1 MGGRTARWDGSAP
14 GVAAPGFSR
23 NKPPSRVCDV
33 CRGRTRAA
41 KPSSGKARP
50 YMEDGMVDLDGSSR
64 WPTTLH
70 NELLSDQ
77 ESIRMLEKEARRNQ
91 RLLRESHISQS

>member
-33 CRGRTRAA
+33 CRCKR
-41 KPSSGKARP
+41 KIYHPP
-50 YMEDGMVDLDGSSR
+50 LMLLR